1 MITDPDHR
9 LDVLC
14 RQLTENL
21 MGAALCAKEI
31 ATIVREMRDGGAPS
45 AGSTNGQHRGG
56 RDTPG
61 RPLLDEATLSVV
73 WNGKVLRLG
82 HTQGFWLLTR
92 LARSAN
98 RYVTHLDLIQDIWDD
113 DLTDTTVLRAGVRR
127 LRIKLRRG
135 GMGDLADAIVGHH
148 GRYMLDLTG
157 SPRHTDVTAP
167 SP

>member
-1 MITDPDHR
+1 MTTDLSSR

-14 RQLTENL
+14 RQLTESI

-31 ATIVREMRDGGAPS
+31 ATIVRDMHDRGTPHVNGHHSGGRVAPS
-45 AGSTNGQHRGG
+45 
-56 RDTPG
+56 
-61 RPLLDEATLSVV
+61 RPLLDEATLSVL
-73 WNGKVLRLG
+73 WNGKVLHLG
-82 HTQGFWLLTR
+82 HTQGFWLLAR

-98 RYVTHLDLIQDIWDD
+98 QYVTHLDLIEDIWDN

-148 GRYMLDLTG
+148 GRYILDLNG
-157 SPRHTDVTAP
+157 WRRHTEVTAA
-167 SP
+167 SR

>member
-1 MITDPDHR
+1 MTTDPATR

-14 RQLTENL
+14 RQLTEHI
-21 MGAALCAKEI
+21 MGAALCAKELS
-31 ATIVREMRDGGAPS
+31 TIVREVHDGGFSRS
-45 AGSTNGQHRGG
+45 AVNGQRRGG
-56 RDTPG
+56 GWSTPG

-73 WNGKVLRLG
+73 WNGRVLHLG
-82 HTQGFWLLTR
+82 HTQGFWLLSR

-98 RYVTHLDLIQDIWDD
+98 QYVTHLDLIQDIWDD

-127 LRIKLRRG
+127 LRLKLRRG

-157 SPRHTDVTAP
+157 SRRHTDVTE
-167 SP
+167 SSR